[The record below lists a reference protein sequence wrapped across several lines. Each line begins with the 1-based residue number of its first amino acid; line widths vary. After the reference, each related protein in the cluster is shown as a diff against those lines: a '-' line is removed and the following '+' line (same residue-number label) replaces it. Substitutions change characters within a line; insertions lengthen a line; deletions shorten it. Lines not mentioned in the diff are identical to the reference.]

1 MEGRGESHDARKL
14 SAGEDVVVETILLV
28 PHAVLADPVHRVAYP
43 KKMLHEFGRQV
54 LIGRIALH
62 QLHADF
68 EHVLTEERHPCSRV
82 GLFEIAPGRQWRA
95 AIEDANVVEAQ
106 EAALEKVLAEPVLAV
121 CPPSEIQRERGEDA
135 CQELQIRVP
144 GAESLRRANLSDVA
158 RRTRGAARRGDRGR
172 GGGRRRERDSE
183 GGKRDWQRQHLRDR
197 PRRQRRGQTGQCAEQ

>member
-144 GAESLRRANLSDVA
+144 GAESLRRAPSQSF
-158 RRTRGAARRGDRGR
+158 RRCAANAR
-172 GGGRRRERDSE
+172 GGSPRRP
-183 GGKRDWQRQHLRDR
+183 R
-197 PRRQRRGQTGQCAEQ
+197 PRRRPSPRARQRRRQTRLAATAFARSPPSPAARADGSVC